1 LTSERAFPP
10 DRVYLACTLIM
21 AAFVIDL
28 IGFAPGIRVPSADE
42 VASPVWFT
50 LAMIFVFGSLTAWL
64 AVETLRGRNWARWA
78 MLVFLLLGWILGVQE
93 IADSFARSPASSL
106 IDAGCTAM
114 EVAACWLLFS
124 GASARWFRRDRQ
136 K

>member
-28 IGFAPGIRVPSADE
+28 IGFAPGIRVPSAEE

-50 LAMIFVFGSLTAWL
+50 LATILVFGSLTAWL
-64 AVETLRGRNWARWA
+64 FPDLNTRAVAIFDSLPLYIRPVYTKLRLTEW
-78 MLVFLLLGWILGVQE
+78 GWFCAL
-93 IADSFARSPASSL
+93 R
-106 IDAGCTAM
+106 
-114 EVAACWLLFS
+114 
-124 GASARWFRRDRQ
+124 
-136 K
+136 